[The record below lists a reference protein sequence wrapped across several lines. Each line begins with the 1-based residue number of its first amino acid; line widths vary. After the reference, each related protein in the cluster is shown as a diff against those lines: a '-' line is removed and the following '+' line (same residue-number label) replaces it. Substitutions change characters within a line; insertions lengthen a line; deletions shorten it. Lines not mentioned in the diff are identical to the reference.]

1 MLSGNNVIDEITES
15 DIDRSMLESYGID
28 GEFFSD
34 GTLNESIDRKPKLFG
49 VDGFLVF
56 NLEDTVERI
65 FRDETFSAVLDEF
78 HGKAEDFDAYELVA
92 EWSVDFLKRFVLDW
106 TSSLTKGEMLRYDEM
121 FRKIAGEYGNDELVS
136 WVKSDDKRFDKMP
149 KIVRIQ

>member
-1 MLSGNNVIDEITES
+1 MLSENTDIDGITES
-15 DIDRSMLESYGID
+15 DIDQMMLESYGVE

-34 GTLNESIDRKPKLFG
+34 GTLNESIDRKPKLYG

-65 FRDETFSAVLDEF
+65 FKDEVFDAVLEEF
-78 HGKAEDFDAYELVA
+78 HGEADDDGAYVLVA
-92 EWSVDFLKRFVLDW
+92 EWSPDFLKRFALDW
-106 TSSLTKGEMLRYDEM
+106 MSCLTKGEMLRYDEM
-121 FRKIAGEYGNDELVS
+121 FRKMATEYGNEDLES
-136 WVKSDDKRFDKMP
+136 WVKTDDKRFEKMP

>member
-1 MLSGNNVIDEITES
+1 MLSENTAVDEITES

-56 NLEDTVERI
+56 NLEDTVERM
-65 FRDETFSAVLDEF
+65 FKDETFNAVLDGF
-78 HGKAEDFDAYELVA
+78 HGKAEDLDAYELVA
-92 EWSVDFLKRFVLDW
+92 EWSDVLLKRFVFDW
-106 TSSLTKGEMLRYDEM
+106 ASSLTKGEMLRYDEM
-121 FRKIAGEYGNDELVS
+121 FRKMASEYGNDELVS